1 MGAASSYKYTKE
13 KRLYLPTLIKTID
26 VDKKLQIVNKSRL
39 NGQLGPV
46 RGSVEI
52 PMLKTM
58 THQKASDKKVQFD
71 EMQTSTNFGFG
82 LRRSSLTD

>member
-1 MGAASSYKYTKE
+1 MGAAASYKYTKE

-39 NGQLGPV
+39 GQLGPV

-58 THQKASDKKVQFD
+58 TH
-71 EMQTSTNFGFG
+71 
-82 LRRSSLTD
+82 